1 MNTVQPD
8 VILQKLEE
16 FCDKYPTFTKAAKAL
31 NITSAQLSLTRNS
44 RTNVIPERVLKKLGY
59 ASKLVYV
66 PLDGK
71 KATPPK
77 KAGGTPKKAKSTP
90 KAKPVR
96 KSDIASKKVK
106 IAEKP
111 AQAALLPVNPTRMS
125 DPSAA
130 NIISVRG

>member
-71 KATPPK
+71 KAAAAAPK
-77 KAGGTPKKAKSTP
+77 KPGGTPKAKSATKP
-90 KAKPVR
+90 KPVR
-96 KSDIASKKVK
+96 KADTANKKVK
-106 IAEKP
+106 ITEKP
-111 AQAALLPVNPTRMS
+111 ANAGVLLH
-125 DPSAA
+125 PSVA
-130 NIISVRG
+130 NVISVRG